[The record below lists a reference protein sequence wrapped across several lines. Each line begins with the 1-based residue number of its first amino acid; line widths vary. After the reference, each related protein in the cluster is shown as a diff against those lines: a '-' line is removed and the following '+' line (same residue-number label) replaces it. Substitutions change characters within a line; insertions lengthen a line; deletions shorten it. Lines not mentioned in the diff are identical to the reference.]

1 MIGFAAP
8 DVFLVTGASA
18 GIGASVARLLVE
30 LGATV
35 IGVGRDQTR
44 LAAVRASCAA
54 PDRFHAEARD
64 LSRDTEG
71 LAAWVAHLAARHGA
85 LRGLVHS
92 AGAIEVVPLRA
103 LSAEGARRLLEV
115 NLLSGLLL
123 TKGFA
128 RRGAHAGNGGSV
140 LFLSSIQAH
149 RGTAGVVSYS
159 ATKGAVEAAVRSL
172 AVELSGKGI
181 RVNAVAPGYIATAM
195 TRRFPPEADHELGDP
210 DDVAPL
216 CAFLLSDKAR
226 LVTGQVVVIDGGGSL

>member
-1 MIGFAAP
+1 MIRFTAS

-35 IGVGRDQTR
+35 VGAGRDAER
-44 LAAVRASCAA
+44 LASVKEASAA
-54 PDRFHAEARD
+54 PDRFHAQTRD
-64 LSRDTEG
+64 LAEDLEG
-71 LAAWVAHLAARHGA
+71 LAGWVAELGARHGP

-92 AGAIEVVPLRA
+92 AGGIEVVPLRA
-103 LSAEGARRLLEV
+103 LSVESARRLLDL
-115 NLLSGLLL
+115 NLLAGLALA
-123 TKGFA
+123 KGFTRKA
-128 RRGAHAGNGGSV
+128 VHAGSGSSV

-149 RGTAGVVSYS
+149 RGTAGVVAYS

-181 RVNAVAPGYIATAM
+181 RVNAVAPGYIATEM
-195 TRRFPPEADHELGDP
+195 TRRFPPEADRKLGDP

-216 CAFLLSDKAR
+216 CAFLLSDGAR